1 MATLIGPFAQIVT
14 LRDTPDRGALSDSQ
28 LDIVEDGAVVV
39 KDGRLASVGSYKD
52 FEASEYQ
59 FQHIDIPMVLVPG
72 LVDCHTHLIWGGS
85 RAADYALR
93 SAGHTY
99 QEILATGGG
108 IFDSVEKTQ
117 NATDEQLLEDLLGRI
132 DQHLQSG
139 VTTIEVKTGYGLL
152 PEQELRLLKIIREA
166 KAVSSAD
173 LVATCLAAHVCPKGL
188 TAEQFLIMLT
198 NDLLPEIFV
207 KGLARRVDIFVEDHA
222 FPMALGEKYLMSAK
236 KLGFD
241 LTVHADQ
248 FSVGGSEL
256 AISLGAQSADHLEA
270 SGSKEIAALANS
282 DVVPVVLPG
291 ASLGL
296 GLPFAPARKLLDA
309 GTRLAI
315 STDWNP
321 GSAPMGDLWT
331 QAALLG
337 VYEKLSAAEL
347 FAGIT
352 YRAAAALGF
361 QDRGRI
367 SPGMK
372 ADFVG
377 FEISDF
383 REIFYNQGSLKPT
396 MVWKNGTLLK

>member
-1 MATLIGPFAQIVT
+1 MAKLIGPFTQIVT
-14 LRDTPDRGALSDSQ
+14 LKDAPNRGPLNDGQ
-28 LDIVEDGAVVV
+28 LDIITDAAVILDEGKIVE
-39 KDGRLASVGSYKD
+39 VGFFKAYNPSD
-52 FEASEYQ
+52 FSHYR
-59 FQHIDIPMVLVPG
+59 IDKPTVLVPG

-85 RAADYALR
+85 RAGDYALR

-99 QEILATGGG
+99 QEILAAGGG

-117 NATDEQLLEDLLGRI
+117 KASDQLLLNDLLFRI
-132 DQHLQSG
+132 NQHLQAG
-139 VTTIEVKTGYGLL
+139 ITTIEVKTGYGLL
-152 PEQELRLLKIIREA
+152 PEQEIRLLKIIREA
-166 KAVSSAD
+166 KAMSSAD

-188 TAEQFLIMLT
+188 TAEQFLAMLT
-198 NDLLPEIFV
+198 AELLPEIFV

-222 FPMALGEKYLMSAK
+222 FPMVLAEKYLRSAK

-248 FSVGGSEL
+248 FTTGGSEL
-256 AISLGAQSADHLEA
+256 AITLGAQSADHLEV
-270 SGSKEIAALANS
+270 SGPKELAALAKS
-282 DVVPVVLPG
+282 DVTPVVLPG

-296 GLPFAPARKLLDA
+296 GLPFAPARKLLNA
-309 GTRLAI
+309 GTGLAI

-352 YRAAAALGF
+352 FRAAAALGL

-367 SPGMK
+367 KVGKK

-377 FEISDF
+377 FSISDF